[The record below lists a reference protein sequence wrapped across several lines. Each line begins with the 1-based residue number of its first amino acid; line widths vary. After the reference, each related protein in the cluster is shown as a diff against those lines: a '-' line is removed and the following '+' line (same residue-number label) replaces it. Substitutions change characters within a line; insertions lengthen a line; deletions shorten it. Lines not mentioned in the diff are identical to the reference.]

1 MPRRNNLPSACV
13 YIIGRVSPHHT
24 VMKKRLGIPFLLLVL
39 VAIIATSVHLYLD
52 RWAWSEHGESP
63 LLWDWQA
70 AVMDGRLPW
79 AVAQYVAIAGAF
91 ALAWIGWDCKW
102 RPQRYILLTW
112 GITWIPVALIS
123 SADVTAS
130 SAGPFNFPMSM
141 FAAPIFGLFCIAEAV
156 FILLLNSV
164 RPASSK
170 ISPLSQIL
178 KRKSKEP
185 TP

>member
-1 MPRRNNLPSACV
+1 MPSACV
-13 YIIGRVSPHHT
+13 YIIGRVSPHRT
-24 VMKKRLGIPFLLLVL
+24 VMKKRLGISFLLLVL

-63 LLWDWQA
+63 LLWNWQA
-70 AVMDGRLPW
+70 AVMDGRVPW
-79 AVAQYVAIAGAF
+79 AVAQYMAMAGAF

-102 RPQRYILLTW
+102 RPQRYILITW

-141 FAAPIFGLFCIAEAV
+141 FAAPLFGFFCLVELV
-156 FILLLNSV
+156 FILFICAYSTHRAKTHPIAQML
-164 RPASSK
+164 SK
-170 ISPLSQIL
+170 QVN
-178 KRKSKEP
+178 
-185 TP
+185 TD

>member
-1 MPRRNNLPSACV
+1 MIRRILIS
-13 YIIGRVSPHHT
+13 
-24 VMKKRLGIPFLLLVL
+24 LLLL
-39 VAIIATSVHLYLD
+39 ATVAAAATAIHLHLH
-52 RWAWSEHGESP
+52 RAAWTEQSESP
-63 LLWDWQA
+63 ILWDWTA
-70 AVMDGRLPW
+70 AIFEGQLPF
-79 AVAQYVAIAGAF
+79 AVAQYTAIAGAF
-91 ALAWIGWDCKW
+91 ALAWVCRHSQW
-102 RPQRYILLTW
+102 RVVRRILIAW
-112 GITWIPVALIS
+112 GITWVPVALIS